1 MIHPNNFLHNT
12 GAGSKRPFPRP
23 APQAGLRGSSL
34 TTPPSPPSHSGC
46 VSGLREALAP
56 PPATGAAAQR
66 LAALALTSAWAAALG
81 LLNSLTGK
89 RIVAVEQKGRQH

>member
-1 MIHPNNFLHNT
+1 M
-12 GAGSKRPFPRP
+12 
-23 APQAGLRGSSL
+23 
-34 TTPPSPPSHSGC
+34 
-46 VSGLREALAP
+46 AP